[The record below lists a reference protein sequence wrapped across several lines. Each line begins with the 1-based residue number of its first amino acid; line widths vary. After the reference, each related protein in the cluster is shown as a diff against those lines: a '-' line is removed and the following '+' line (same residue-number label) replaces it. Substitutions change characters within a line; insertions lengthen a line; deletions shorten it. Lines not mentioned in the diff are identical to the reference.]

1 MARALGAR
9 DLPPDLA
16 VLAAPLRE
24 EARAVAERALANIA
38 ALREVGDRLDA
49 AGVPWLLWKGPALA
63 MQVWGDATRRDSRDL
78 DLVVPPDAFA
88 AARAALAGGGWQVP
102 GGLGPRGERAIHGWT
117 RAVPLRRDGM
127 PLVEL
132 HWAFAGAN
140 YPAVVEV
147 RSVLARAETVMI
159 GGRAVRTPAGAD
171 ALLLLAL
178 HATKHGWSQAEEV
191 VSFARLAAR
200 WPAAVAEAEA
210 RAAAAGVVRVMR
222 LASAL
227 QGTLLGGPATAAGA
241 QGARDPRVEAMRD
254 ACLARMEAGDGAWRE
269 TRAWT
274 LSWIDRPRD
283 RWRHRVGALLRPTPQ
298 EARWVRL
305 PDALAG
311 VYPLVRL
318 ARLALRPLG
327 LAR

>member
-1 MARALGAR
+1 MPVTRALGAR
-9 DLPPDLA
+9 DLPPAFAPL
-16 VLAAPLRE
+16 LAPLRD
-24 EARAVAERALANIA
+24 EARLIAERALANLA

-49 AGVPWLLWKGPALA
+49 ARVPWMLWKGPALA

-78 DLVVPPDAFA
+78 DLVVPPEAWD
-88 AARAALAGGGWQVP
+88 AARAALADGGWQVP

-117 RAVPLRRDGM
+117 RAVPLRREGR

-140 YPAVVEV
+140 YPRVADV
-147 RSVLARAETVMI
+147 RSVLARAETFTV

-191 VSFARLAAR
+191 LSFARLASRSPEALGE
-200 WPAAVAEAEA
+200 AVAMAD
-210 RAAAAGVVRVMR
+210 AAGVPRV
-222 LASAL
+222 LALAL
-227 QGTLLGGPATAAGA
+227 ALREALLGTPAPATRHDG
-241 QGARDPRVEAMRD
+241 RLLAMRD
-254 ACLARMEAGDGAWRE
+254 ACLARMEAGNGAWRT

-283 RWRHRVGALLRPTPQ
+283 RWRHRAGALWRPTPQ
-298 EARWVRL
+298 EAQWLRLPEALAWAYPAVRL
-305 PDALAG
+305 L
-311 VYPLVRL
+311 RL
-318 ARLALRPLG
+318 AVRPLG